1 MLKTLQAVICSGI
14 IFLMCDSAVAQ
25 IRVAI
30 TPFEASNSALR
41 RHAEYARGEL
51 ENLIVE
57 NFDAIVVERAR
68 MDRVVEDISLDNF
81 SGLIDPSDSVN
92 FGRMSGA
99 QMLIIGSI
107 LKADT
112 QQKNY
117 SGLPT
122 GRFRL
127 RTKSANTE
135 VTVRIRAV
143 DLERSVVVFSTTL
156 KGSSTSFSTNF
167 GGSGDRDQV
176 SMAVEHALSKL
187 AGNAKFAAL
196 FKENAGRSSAMA
208 QIEVEISPT
217 PDNCDIEING
227 VFYGSSPMTV
237 KLDSGTTVVVKI
249 SKQGYEIWEKKLIPR
264 EGMKITSE
272 LAKVSGN

>member
-1 MLKTLQAVICSGI
+1 MFKALQAVISIGLILLTCN
-14 IFLMCDSAVAQ
+14 SAVAQ
-25 IRVAI
+25 VRVAI

-57 NFDAIVVERAR
+57 KFDAIVVERAR

-81 SGLIDPSDSVN
+81 SGLIDPSDSIS
-92 FGRMSGA
+92 FGRMAGA
-99 QMLIIGSI
+99 EILIIGSI

-112 QQKNY
+112 RQKNF

-122 GRFRL
+122 RQFRL
-127 RTKSANTE
+127 RTKSTSTQA
-135 VTVRIRAV
+135 TVRIRAV

-156 KGSSTSFSTNF
+156 KGSSSSFSTNF

-176 SMAVEHALSKL
+176 SMAIEHALSKL
-187 AGNAKFAAL
+187 ADNPKFAAL
-196 FKENAGRSSAMA
+196 FKNNVGRSSDMA
-208 QIEVEISPT
+208 QIEVKISPT

-237 KLDSGTTVVVKI
+237 KLDPGTTVIVKI
-249 SKQGYEIWEKKLIPR
+249 SKQGYEVWEKKLMPR

-272 LAKVSGN
+272 LAKVSRD